1 MFFLLTT
8 AGESK
13 IHLVWHRIDTSMSSR
28 PSASVS
34 SRWRPK
40 PEMTRHPRSMPAG
53 LKNDVNSM
61 RSVELNNNGLI
72 QKQPK
77 ISMLNTRLSC
87 FELTSSPDQSVVIN
101 RTYSGFHSFQIY
113 RWRKKKTALL
123 TSEVSF
129 AAVFWHFTQHSLG
142 ERCLTCQKT
151 AEKEAS
157 YLWIYLYQK
166 NNSLCTFDYSSLTLN
181 YVPMLSNHY
190 FLSCN

>member
-1 MFFLLTT
+1 
-8 AGESK
+8 
-13 IHLVWHRIDTSMSSR
+13 
-28 PSASVS
+28 
-34 SRWRPK
+34 
-40 PEMTRHPRSMPAG
+40 
-53 LKNDVNSM
+53 M
-61 RSVELNNNGLI
+61 RSVELNNIGLI

-113 RWRKKKTALL
+113 RWREKNALL

-142 ERCLTCQKT
+142 ERSVACQKT

-157 YLWIYLYQK
+157 YSQSFSTSFL
-166 NNSLCTFDYSSLTLN
+166 NSFCHNPLQHKVKRPLTLLLTETHSMTIGHCKGDDLWN
-181 YVPMLSNHY
+181 GVAADDISH
-190 FLSCN
+190 F